1 MIYLQVKNQSSK
13 FYSGQVCVFL
23 LRMIMG
29 YLTSENVKI
38 TLLNLFYRKI
48 LNSL

>member
-1 MIYLQVKNQSSK
+1 M
-13 FYSGQVCVFL
+13 FL

-38 TLLNLFYRKI
+38 TLLNLFLSENFKQSVKI
-48 LNSL
+48 IL